1 MPVQVRRESKDHAT
15 LSDLYLNNVIS
26 RLTHISED
34 SARLL
39 KRVRSPFVITPI
51 IIIITIIIRIEW
63 RRGRS
68 YWCAPFTL
76 QS

>member
-1 MPVQVRRESKDHAT
+1 MRRESKDHAT

-39 KRVRSPFVITPI
+39 KRVRVCHVTRRQALIGPVLVINVLMLLV
-51 IIIITIIIRIEW
+51 
-63 RRGRS
+63 GFCRS
-68 YWCAPFTL
+68 RCFKYSLAA
-76 QS
+76 